1 MQTIDQFCQQL
12 GLNAD
17 QTTKVASYVSD
28 LAIELLQSIKEDNIR
43 NFDETI
49 ENLKGAAK

>member
-1 MQTIDQFCQQL
+1 MQTIDQFCTQL
-12 GLNAD
+12 GLNEQQSA
-17 QTTKVASYVSD
+17 KVAQYVSE

-49 ENLKGAAK
+49 DNLKSSS